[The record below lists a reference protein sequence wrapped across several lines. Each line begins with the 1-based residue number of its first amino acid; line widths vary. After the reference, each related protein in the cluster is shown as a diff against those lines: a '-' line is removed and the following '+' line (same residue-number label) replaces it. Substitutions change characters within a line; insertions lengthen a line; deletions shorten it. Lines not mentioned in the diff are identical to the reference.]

1 MGSTLWAAAVAAER
15 APNFIVILVDDLG
28 WADLGHDGS
37 RIDTPHLDRL
47 AQQGVKLTHF
57 RSSAPMCS
65 PTRAA
70 LLTGRYPHSVGVP
83 ELASPDARGNVPILA
98 LDQAAITLPEALRPA
113 GYRSTLIGKWHL
125 GFYKENWPHT
135 HGFDEFWGSLIGTPT
150 FWHARETY
158 HNETPIT
165 VPGYYT
171 DELATRAIASLRRD
185 AAEAKPFFH
194 YLAFNAPH
202 YPLEAPFELV
212 SKYRKRFPDRGL
224 FAIYAAMVEHLDTAL
239 GRIFAALD
247 ELHLAENTLVVFMSD
262 NGPTAELNSYGPE
275 GADFSNG
282 PHRGYK
288 FGTTEG
294 GLRVPFLARWPGKIP
309 AGTVHVYDAGGHGY
323 GLRPVAPP
331 STGRINKTPPSSTA
345 NGNSCTASGSR
356 NPGFIARSKTSAK
369 TAISRL
375 KTPRKS
381 RRCSRSTSNGNP
393 ATTPIPSS
401 A

>member
-1 MGSTLWAAAVAAER
+1 LVHGVDGGLERTLEPAQVFYDVGGVGAKLAVDEGAQAQEWT
-15 APNFIVILVDDLG
+15 AQ
-28 WADLGHDGS
+28 ADLGHDGS
-37 RIDTPHLDRL
+37 RIDTPQLDRL

-125 GFYKENWPHT
+125 GFYKENWPRT

-239 GRIFAALD
+239 GLTAKAKKELRWRIVDDAATG
-247 ELHLAENTLVVFMSD
+247 ASAPSNVV
-262 NGPTAELNSYGPE
+262 
-275 GADFSNG
+275 
-282 PHRGYK
+282 R
-288 FGTTEG
+288 
-294 GLRVPFLARWPGKIP
+294 
-309 AGTVHVYDAGGHGY
+309 
-323 GLRPVAPP
+323 
-331 STGRINKTPPSSTA
+331 
-345 NGNSCTASGSR
+345 
-356 NPGFIARSKTSAK
+356 
-369 TAISRL
+369 
-375 KTPRKS
+375 
-381 RRCSRSTSNGNP
+381 
-393 ATTPIPSS
+393 ATRAAT
-401 A
+401 